1 MRYRYIILS
10 LVLVDIAAS
19 PVQAQ
24 VVAPFCGL
32 VDAIAYPID
41 GLVQG
46 YDDFALYRARFGG
59 NHTGIDIGFDRWGDP
74 VHAAARGQVTYSDPE
89 GWDTEKGVVVIE
101 HTFPDGSVAYSL
113 YGHMEQTDTVS
124 FPHVGDCIELGE
136 VVGTIGWPS
145 MGRPHLHFEWRN
157 FLPNDGGPGYVVD
170 NPLSH
175 GWYDPLDFT
184 ALWRVRLTSAYVT
197 STTFET
203 PQNMPP
209 VKLATGGYV
218 IASDD
223 VISDLMPDGQIN
235 WQVTTDGVVT
245 GLAALPDDRVVV
257 HTHNGQ
263 TVTLQNGR
271 YLALWT
277 VESADESFLVF
288 GETLVF
294 ATDDGG
300 LAAYRTDGT
309 TLWSVDGIPDGRLV
323 AFQANGGQIGLGVQS
338 NDGAIWRTVDSA
350 GGVVGEVQLEDFIT
364 ATPMPESRMDGAG
377 WYTAAYHQWE

>member
-1 MRYRYIILS
+1 M
-10 LVLVDIAAS
+10 
-19 PVQAQ
+19 
-24 VVAPFCGL
+24 VAPFCGL

-245 GLAALPDDRVVV
+245 GLAALPDDRVVA

-309 TLWSVDGIPDGRLV
+309 ALWSVDGISRWPIGRV
-323 AFQANGGQIGLGVQS
+323 PG
-338 NDGAIWRTVDSA
+338 
-350 GGVVGEVQLEDFIT
+350 
-364 ATPMPESRMDGAG
+364 
-377 WYTAAYHQWE
+377 